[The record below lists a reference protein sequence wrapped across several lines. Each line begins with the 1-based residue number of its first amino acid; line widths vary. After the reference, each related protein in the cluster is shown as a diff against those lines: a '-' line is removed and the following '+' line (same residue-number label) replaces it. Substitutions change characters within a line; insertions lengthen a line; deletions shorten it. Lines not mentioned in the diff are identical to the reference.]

1 MNTRRFASI
10 AKAAAALLALACLSL
25 LSACG
30 GGGGTSSGSTAS
42 KSTIQSVSANGAMV
56 PGDSSDAQMTSLKTA
71 QAVVALE
78 PPPTVTTAVTIN
90 CLGGGSAVLTRS
102 GPASSLGNGVLD
114 TGENY
119 TLVYSDCKGSLGA
132 ATVNGTMTLAVTS
145 ASGTSVTVNTTTSNV
160 TVALPLR
167 TVTLNGSST
176 LTLSSTTTTTSAGPA
191 TATTQHWTTPN
202 VQVKSQRNVG
212 GPLSVFN
219 FVNVDLFRTINSVNG
234 VIIGGSGQG
243 SSTLEANLLLFTWR
257 VTLATIGL
265 VTYGPTGLVTQGSWL
280 IDLPDD
286 RITVVITPSAVS
298 VAVDYGANGTIDVYF
313 YFALDTLV
321 NEAG

>member
-1 MNTRRFASI
+1 MSTRRFPSI
-10 AKAAAALLALACLSL
+10 AKATAALLALACLSL

-30 GGGGTSSGSTAS
+30 GGGTNSGSTAS

-56 PGDSSDAQMTSLKTA
+56 PGDTSDAQMTSLKTA
-71 QAVVALE
+71 QAVVAAE
-78 PPPTVTTAVTIN
+78 PLTVTSEVTVI
-90 CLGGGSAVLTRS
+90 CPGGGSAKLT
-102 GPASSLGNGVLD
+102 GGGTVGTLGNRMLD
-114 TGENY
+114 AGENY

-145 ASGTSVTVNTTTSNV
+145 ASSTSVAVNTTTSNV

-176 LTLSSTTTTTSAGPA
+176 LTLSSTTTGTT
-191 TATTQHWTTPN
+191 TATTQHWTTPS
-202 VQVKSQRNVG
+202 VQVKSQRNAG
-212 GPLSVFN
+212 GPLSIFN

-234 VIIGGSGQG
+234 VIVGGSSQG

-298 VAVDYGANGTIDVYF
+298 VAVDYGANGTTDVYF
-313 YFALDTLV
+313 YFTLDTLV

>member
-1 MNTRRFASI
+1 M
-10 AKAAAALLALACLSL
+10 
-25 LSACG
+25 
-30 GGGGTSSGSTAS
+30 
-42 KSTIQSVSANGAMV
+42 
-56 PGDSSDAQMTSLKTA
+56 
-71 QAVVALE
+71 
-78 PPPTVTTAVTIN
+78 
-90 CLGGGSAVLTRS
+90 LTRS
-102 GPASSLGNGVLD
+102 GPASTLGNGMLD

-176 LTLSSTTTTTSAGPA
+176 LTLSSTTTGTT
-191 TATTQHWTTPN
+191 TATTQHWTTPS
-202 VQVKSQRNVG
+202 VQVKSQRNAG
-212 GPLSVFN
+212 GPLSIFN

-234 VIIGGSGQG
+234 VIVGGSGQG

-286 RITVVITPSAVS
+286 RITLVITPSAVS
-298 VAVDYGANGTIDVYF
+298 VAVDYGANGTTDVYF
-313 YFALDTLV
+313 YFLLDTLV

>member
-1 MNTRRFASI
+1 MSTRRFPSI
-10 AKAAAALLALACLSL
+10 AKATAALLALACLSL
-25 LSACG
+25 LSAC

-56 PGDSSDAQMTSLKTA
+56 PGDTSDAQMTSLKTA

-78 PPPTVTTAVTIN
+78 PLTVTSEVAVI
-90 CLGGGSAVLTRS
+90 CPGGGSAKLTGS
-102 GPASSLGNGVLD
+102 GTVGTLGNRMLD
-114 TGENY
+114 AGESY

-145 ASGTSVTVNTTTSNV
+145 ASSTSVTVNTTTSNV

-176 LTLSSTTTTTSAGPA
+176 LTLSSTTTGTT
-191 TATTQHWTTPN
+191 TATTQHWTTPS
-202 VQVKSQRNVG
+202 VQVKSQRNAG
-212 GPLSVFN
+212 GPLSIFN

-234 VIIGGSGQG
+234 VIVGGSGQG

-298 VAVDYGANGTIDVYF
+298 VAVDYGANGTTDVYF
-313 YFALDTLV
+313 YFTLDTLV

>member
-1 MNTRRFASI
+1 MSTRRFASL
-10 AKAAAALLALACLSL
+10 ARAPAALLALVCLAV

-30 GGGGTSSGSTAS
+30 GGGTSSGNSAS
-42 KSTIQSVSANGAMV
+42 KSTIQSVSANGAML

-78 PPPTVTTAVTIN
+78 PLTVTTMVTIN

-102 GPASSLGNGVLD
+102 GTVSTLGNGLLD
-114 TGENY
+114 AGESY
-119 TLVYSDCKGSLGA
+119 TLVYSNCKGSAGA
-132 ATVNGTMTLAVTS
+132 ASVNGTMTLAVTS
-145 ASGTSVTVNTTTSNV
+145 ASAASVTVNTTTNNV

-176 LTLSSTTTTTSAGPA
+176 LVLGSTTSVTNSGTTTK
-191 TATTQHWTTPN
+191 TTQHWTTPG

-212 GPLSVFN
+212 GPLSIFN
-219 FVNVDLFRTINSVNG
+219 FVNVDLFRTIDTVNG
-234 VIIGGSGQG
+234 VIVGGSSQG

-265 VTYGPTGLVTQGSWL
+265 VTYGPTGVVTQGSWL

-286 RITVVITPSAVS
+286 RITVTISNDAVS
-298 VAVDYGANGTIDVYF
+298 VAVDYGADGKVDVYF
-313 YFALDTLV
+313 YFLLDTLV
-321 NEAG
+321 TEAG

>member
-1 MNTRRFASI
+1 MSTRRFPSI
-10 AKAAAALLALACLSL
+10 AKATAALLALACLSL

-56 PGDSSDAQMTSLKTA
+56 PGDTSDAQMTSLKTA
-71 QAVVALE
+71 QAVVAAE
-78 PPPTVTTAVTIN
+78 PLTVTSEVTVI
-90 CLGGGSAVLTRS
+90 CPGGGSAKLT
-102 GPASSLGNGVLD
+102 GGGTVGTLGNRMLD
-114 TGENY
+114 AGENY

-145 ASGTSVTVNTTTSNV
+145 ASSTSVTVNTTTSNV

-176 LTLSSTTTTTSAGPA
+176 LTLSSTTTGTT
-191 TATTQHWTTPN
+191 TATTQHWTTPS
-202 VQVKSQRNVG
+202 VQVKSQRNAG
-212 GPLSVFN
+212 GPLSIFN

-234 VIIGGSGQG
+234 VIVGGSGQG

-298 VAVDYGANGTIDVYF
+298 VAVDYGANGTTDVYF
-313 YFALDTLV
+313 YFTLDTLV